1 MKPTADQELS
11 SSTNPASAPVRSP
24 SPGRPPPV
32 CSRPPAHRKTKA
44 GVPLQRGH
52 RSRVGMVAR
61 ARIAV
66 LAHQQADGMTK
77 LMDRGRSKDILSIL

>member
-1 MKPTADQELS
+1 
-11 SSTNPASAPVRSP
+11 
-24 SPGRPPPV
+24 
-32 CSRPPAHRKTKA
+32 
-44 GVPLQRGH
+44 
-52 RSRVGMVAR
+52 MVAR